1 VLLFP
6 AGKSQYLGIRSS
18 PVYEE
23 GGTQQLEM
31 QLFDDANGIERN
43 ERLKDGHRGKFGQR
57 HVL

>member
-1 VLLFP
+1 
-6 AGKSQYLGIRSS
+6 LGIRSS